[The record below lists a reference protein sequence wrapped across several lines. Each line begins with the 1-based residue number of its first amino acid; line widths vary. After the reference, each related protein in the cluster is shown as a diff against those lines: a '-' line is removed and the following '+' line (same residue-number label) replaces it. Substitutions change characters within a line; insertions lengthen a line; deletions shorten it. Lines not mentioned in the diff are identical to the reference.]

1 MNRFA
6 ELCSRLECG
15 RVLAARIGADDWP
28 TPAEVARA
36 KRDSYRYR
44 QSPTDQ
50 AARQLTIEYELAQ
63 GLDMGGGALPEAPS
77 ALLAAPE
84 PEQRKPADPDAAAGH
99 MVRIAE
105 LVGVGGE

>member
-6 ELCSRLECG
+6 ELCSRLECV

-36 KRDSYRYR
+36 KLDSYRYR

-50 AARQLTIEYELAQ
+50 AVRQLTIAYELAREHV
-63 GLDMGGGALPEAPS
+63 LAGGALPEAPS

-99 MVRIAE
+99 MERIAE
-105 LVGVGGE
+105 LLG

>member
-6 ELCSRLECG
+6 ELCSRLECV
-15 RVLAARIGADDWP
+15 RSLAARIGADDWP

-36 KRDSYRYR
+36 KLDSYRYR

-63 GLDMGGGALPEAPS
+63 GLDMGGGALPGAPS

-84 PEQRKPADPDAAAGH
+84 PEQRKPADPVVGAEYMAK
-99 MVRIAE
+99 IAE
-105 LVGVGGE
+105 ALGCEV